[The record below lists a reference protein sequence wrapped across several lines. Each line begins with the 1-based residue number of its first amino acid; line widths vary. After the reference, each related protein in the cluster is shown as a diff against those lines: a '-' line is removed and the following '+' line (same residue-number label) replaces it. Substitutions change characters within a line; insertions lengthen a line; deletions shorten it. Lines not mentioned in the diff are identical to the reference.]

1 MTRHLEYAVDL
12 VGIEHVGVSTDFSFD
27 AADFNDELQRNPTCS
42 MTAIPAGARSNG
54 CPRKAFCHSANT
66 SGVGDGTA
74 ATSKPCSAGTSIGW
88 PSEPG
93 APE

>member
-1 MTRHLEYAVDL
+1 MYAAAVDFDVTL
-12 VGIEHVGVSTDFSFD
+12 LGLLIECGSEPRRGNRRLARTGKQFLALPIRNTGQLRRRPTLTAAERFRKDAGI
-27 AADFNDELQRNPTCS
+27 
-42 MTAIPAGARSNG
+42 
-54 CPRKAFCHSANT
+54 
-66 SGVGDGTA
+66 A